1 MWNYDPVF
9 FGTLGAEP
17 PTNKKHWDA
26 SIQIYSVGR
35 ASGLGAEATF
45 EIRMAATWMWSI
57 AVLSLQ
63 GQTLVIDGVLEK
75 GSPGI
80 DVPTP
85 SSPLEVPQFLVAIA
99 AALDVRW
106 DLATTRPGG
115 NRVLSKQLSRWIKA
129 TLADEIDLI
138 RGAR

>member
-1 MWNYDPVF
+1 MWIYDPVF

-17 PTNKKHWDA
+17 PTGKKHWNA
-26 SIQIYSVGR
+26 YVQIYSVGR

-45 EIRMAATWMWSI
+45 EIRGGGHWMWTI
-57 AVLSLQ
+57 AVLSLE
-63 GQTLVIDGVLEK
+63 GFTRVINGVLEE
-75 GSPGI
+75 GSPAI

-85 SSPLEVPQFLVAIA
+85 LSPLEVPQFLVAIA
-99 AALDVRW
+99 AALDLRW

-129 TLADEIDLI
+129 TLADTG
-138 RGAR
+138 R